1 MVWWISVPSGPGAV
15 SGIVMQPKDKFLES
29 LMLRQAGGL
38 SLSLRRTS
46 RTPEIFWYISSK
58 KTNADIN
65 LFPLISKHRRNNLS
79 GKIVSKL
86 KMCPRV
92 VFLSWFVVPR
102 SCEHVKLRLAEHEV
116 AIHPAIGSM
125 YLVSIISKL
134 SIYRYLPLHQITRSK
149 SGPESRLQQQ
159 KHLRET
165 FCRLVFGSDPNPQW
179 RFSSSS
185 HYFFIPLN
193 VISLLTLTI
202 MSRNRSVLFLLRFET
217 KNNLLIS

>member
-1 MVWWISVPSGPGAV
+1 
-15 SGIVMQPKDKFLES
+15 MQPKDKFLGG
-29 LMLRQAGGL
+29 LMLRQAGSL

-46 RTPEIFWYISSK
+46 RTPKIFWYISSK
-58 KTNADIN
+58 NTNADIN

-102 SCEHVKLRLAEHEV
+102 SCEHVKVRLAEHEV

-125 YLVSIISKL
+125 YLVSIISKV

-149 SGPESRLQQQ
+149 SGPVCLGSSNRSISEKRSI
-159 KHLRET
+159 HL
-165 FCRLVFGSDPNPQW
+165 
-179 RFSSSS
+179 FSEVIQFLNDVCS
-185 HYFFIPLN
+185 HRPT
-193 VISLLTLTI
+193 ISL
-202 MSRNRSVLFLLRFET
+202 FLWMW
-217 KNNLLIS
+217 SAC